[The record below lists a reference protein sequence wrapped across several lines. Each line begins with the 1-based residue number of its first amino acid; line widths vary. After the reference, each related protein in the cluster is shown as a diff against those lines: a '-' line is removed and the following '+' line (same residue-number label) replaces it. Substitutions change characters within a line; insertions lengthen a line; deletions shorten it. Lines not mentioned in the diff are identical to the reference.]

1 MQYRPRRR
9 ELIAGIALVPF
20 LIASGGAQA
29 ETKVPKMVVNKDPNC
44 GCCGSWVDYLKAK
57 GFTVDV
63 IERADM
69 DRVKA
74 DHGVPAALQSCHTAK
89 IGGYVIEGH
98 VPADAIQRL
107 LADKP
112 RAIGLAVPGMPAS
125 APGMD
130 VPGAADVY
138 EVVLFGAPGQ
148 TRYAR
153 YRGHQTI
160 TD

>member
-1 MQYRPRRR
+1 
-9 ELIAGIALVPF
+9 
-20 LIASGGAQA
+20 
-29 ETKVPKMVVNKDPNC
+29 
-44 GCCGSWVDYLKAK
+44 
-57 GFTVDV
+57 
-63 IERADM
+63 M

-98 VPADAIQRL
+98 VPADAVQRL

-112 RAIGLAVPGMPAS
+112 RALGLAVPGMPAS

-148 TRYAR
+148 SRYAR
-153 YRGHQTI
+153 YRGRQMI
-160 TD
+160 VD